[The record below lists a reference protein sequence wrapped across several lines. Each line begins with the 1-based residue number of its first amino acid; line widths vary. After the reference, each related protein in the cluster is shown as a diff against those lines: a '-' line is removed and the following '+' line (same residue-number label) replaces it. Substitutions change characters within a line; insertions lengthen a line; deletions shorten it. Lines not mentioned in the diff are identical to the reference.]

1 MLYLRQKSGYK
12 KIFFCRLRVRGD
24 TRGRDTG
31 RFALPRKACRAGAR
45 RVLAGCGT
53 SGRTGGF
60 AGLGGSGRVEACC
73 APGGWGT
80 VSAGQFAAG
89 TGQSAGVSGFLNFFV
104 NWEML
109 IY

>member
-1 MLYLRQKSGYK
+1 MSGRNPGEK
-12 KIFFCRLRVRGD
+12 KDFF
-24 TRGRDTG
+24 
-31 RFALPRKACRAGAR
+31 
-45 RVLAGCGT
+45 AGCACAAIRAAVIRGVLP
-53 SGRTGGF
+53 SRAKP
-60 AGLGGSGRVEACC
+60 AGQRFGVCCPAAGIAAGQAVCGAGGSGRVGACC
-73 APGGWGT
+73 APGGWGM